1 MLNTILQITGQG
13 AWFDKAA
20 AVLRLTRWREHVPF
34 TIPLTV
40 VGAMLAVNA
49 HNLTLDWRLL
59 FVTIANILAMC
70 FAFMINDVVDA
81 PDDALNPKKKARN
94 PISSGILTYRE
105 GVWLSGLTFAAAL
118 MLYAV
123 GGGWAFSI
131 GILTLVLC
139 LLYSMPPFRLKAHA
153 ITDVTSHALMLSGL
167 LVMAGY
173 FTYHN
178 APGAAWL
185 VIFSAIC
192 FSAGGQFY
200 NQIDDYEVDK
210 AAGLKNTV
218 VLLGKAPTQF
228 LMYFCMGGAV
238 VFMVAAILAGAF
250 PAWLGTVALITAFV
264 TAMFTWETDM
274 RGNQADMSGAVQK
287 PGLMIANIVTL
298 IWVAQTIG
306 MMG

>member
-1 MLNTILQITGQG
+1 MFHTILQITGRIE
-13 AWFDKAA
+13 WVEKSA
-20 AVLRLTRWREHVPF
+20 AVIRLTRWREHVPF

-40 VGAMLAVNA
+40 VGAMLAINSHQLV
-49 HNLTLDWRLL
+49 LDWRLL
-59 FVTIANILAMC
+59 FVTLANILAMC
-70 FAFMINDVVDA
+70 FAFMINDVIDA

-94 PISSGILTYRE
+94 PISSGILSCRE
-105 GVWLSGLTFAAAL
+105 GMWLSGLTFAVAL
-118 MLYAV
+118 MLYAS

-131 GILTLVLC
+131 GTLTLVLC
-139 LLYSMPPFRLKAHA
+139 FVYSMPPFRLKARPV
-153 ITDVTSHALMLSGL
+153 TDVTSHALMLSGL

-185 VIFSAIC
+185 VILSAIC

-218 VLLGKAPTQF
+218 VLLGKTPTLI
-228 LMYFCMGGAV
+228 LMYVCMGGAA
-238 VFMVAAILAGAF
+238 VFMIAAILAGAF

-264 TAMFTWETDM
+264 TALFTWDTDM
-274 RGNQADMSGAVQK
+274 RGNKADMSGAVQK

-298 IWVAQTIG
+298 LWVAQTIG